1 MYLRVKAENKSY
13 ARTLNRRLK
22 GWDKE
27 GMESNLVK
35 EVREDLEM
43 FYDKYDIE
51 ANEDYF
57 SANLDLTPEEEAE
70 YERIMDKFGNKAGSN
85 INEMKRKYEEV
96 KDDYETNYNVKTF
109 EDFINFTDQM
119 KIYESDALLRD
130 IISSEQVSELYSK
143 ASKKGMSYE
152 KVDDLI
158 LNTYEGKDK
167 KGKKIAGAGGLT
179 YNNLYNKV
187 LDIIS
192 KEKKK

>member
-1 MYLRVKAENKSY
+1 MKQENKSY

-22 GWDKE
+22 AWDKE
-27 GMESNLVK
+27 GMESNLLK

-57 SANLDLTPEEEAE
+57 SANLDLTTEEEAE
-70 YERIMDKFGNKAGSN
+70 YEKIMDKFGNKAGSN

-109 EDFINFTDQM
+109 EDFIDFTDQM

-143 ASKKGMSYE
+143 SSKKGMSYE

-158 LNTYEGKDK
+158 LKTYEGKDK